1 MSRSFDI
8 KLDKI
13 RELYQVFN
21 ICAVHVYESSKMIGD
36 NTNFR
41 YLVKVMLYMKRS
53 LLYGFNLSRQF

>member
-13 RELYQVFN
+13 RKFYQVFN

-36 NTNFR
+36 NI
-41 YLVKVMLYMKRS
+41 
-53 LLYGFNLSRQF
+53 

>member
-13 RELYQVFN
+13 REFYKCL

-36 NTNFR
+36 NI
-41 YLVKVMLYMKRS
+41 
-53 LLYGFNLSRQF
+53 